1 MNPQAQIIGEH
12 RRMSSA
18 AGAVLIVEDEVGLA
32 ELFEIW
38 LEPAHDVDVV
48 TQGSDALEILGP
60 HIDVVVLDWRMPEV
74 SGEDILEHIRS
85 EELDCGIAVVTG
97 LDPRTGDI
105 DDDVDAVL
113 RKPVQREDL
122 LAIVDSMIGDSDT

>member
-1 MNPQAQIIGEH
+1 
-12 RRMSSA
+12 MSSA

-32 ELFEIW
+32 ELLEIW
-38 LEPAHDVDVV
+38 LKPAHHVDVV
-48 TQGSDALEILGP
+48 TRGADALEILGP
-60 HIDVVVLDWRMPEV
+60 DIDVVVLDWRMPEV